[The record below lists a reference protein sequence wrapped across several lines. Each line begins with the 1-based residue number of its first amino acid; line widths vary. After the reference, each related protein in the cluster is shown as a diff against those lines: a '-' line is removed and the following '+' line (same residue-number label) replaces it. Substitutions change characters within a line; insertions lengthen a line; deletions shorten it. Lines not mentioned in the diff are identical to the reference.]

1 MDSTRH
7 NIPKQRDK
15 LREISIVRN
24 YTKYA
29 EGSVLVAFGDTK
41 VICNAS
47 ITSGV
52 PRWLKGTGRG
62 WITAEYGLLPR
73 STHDRMQR
81 ETTKTG
87 PTGRTQEIQRLIGRA
102 LRTVINMEALG
113 EYTITIDCDVIQAD
127 GGTRTASITGGCVAL
142 YDALER
148 LKKQNLIKNNPFKYF
163 VAAVSVG
170 IYQGELVLDLNY
182 VEDSKASTDMNIV
195 MTELGDFVEIQG
207 TAEGQP
213 FKQQEFNNMLELAKQ
228 GIIELIAKQKEA
240 VGKLSGS

>member
-1 MDSTRH
+1 MNSDV
-7 NIPKQRDK
+7 KQSNQ

-29 EGSVLVAFGDTK
+29 EGSVLVTFGDTK

-47 ITSGV
+47 ITHGV

-62 WITAEYGLLPR
+62 WLTAEYGLLPR
-73 STHDRMQR
+73 STHDRVQR

-102 LRTVINMEALG
+102 LRAAVNLDVLG
-113 EYTITIDCDVIQAD
+113 EYTIVIDCDVIQAD
-127 GGTRTASITGGCVAL
+127 GGTRTASVTGSCVAL
-142 YDALER
+142 YDAIER
-148 LKKQNLIKNNPFKYF
+148 LKKQNYVKGNPFKFF

-170 IYQGELVLDLNY
+170 ISNAGGLVLDLNY
-182 VEDSKASTDMNIV
+182 LEDSKASTDMNVV
-195 MTELGDFVEIQG
+195 MTEHGEFVEVQG

-213 FKQQEFNNMLELAKQ
+213 FKMQEFNEMLELARQ
-228 GIIELIAKQKEA
+228 GIAQLVVKQKEA
-240 VGKLSGS
+240 VGLL

>member
-1 MDSTRH
+1 M
-7 NIPKQRDK
+7 NNLPKQRDK

-148 LKKQNLIKNNPFKYF
+148 LKKQNIIKNNPFKYF

>member
-1 MDSTRH
+1 MN

-240 VGKLSGS
+240 VGKLSGSC